1 MQGYLWTSLSTWALE
16 IQFCTSSAIWCCGQ
30 PLSFTAY
37 SRWQSCSWGPKSR
50 KSVLAPHLLQQLG
63 EWSCALPEKHSR
75 AGLDVFMWESPWG
88 PGSRIT
94 SIIPRWCW
102 KGSTSQGN
110 AGGLVLVVRTR
121 EIWQTDQCCNY
132 PDTEPGLW
140 VGQHYLWY
148 AGEREGTD
156 SIDPKLQD
164 LNRETTG
171 YPTGIP
177 FRVHHPQCRKYQK
190 P

>member
-1 MQGYLWTSLSTWALE
+1 MGSPCPSLPTAGGRAVPEVLKV
-16 IQFCTSSAIWCCGQ
+16 GN
-30 PLSFTAY
+30 LSLLLTCY
-37 SRWQSCSWGPKSR
+37 SN
-50 KSVLAPHLLQQLG
+50 
-63 EWSCALPEKHSR
+63 
-75 AGLDVFMWESPWG
+75 WESG
-88 PGSRIT
+88 PVPCLRNTVEPDLMYLCESHPEGLEAGWVAPPLT
-94 SIIPRWCW
+94 HCW
-102 KGSTSQGN
+102 KGSTSQGRT
-110 AGGLVLVVRTR
+110 GGLVLVVRTR

-140 VGQHYLWY
+140 VDQHYLWY

-164 LNRETTG
+164 LNGETTG